1 MNTFC
6 YFLEIIATILLFSFG
21 LHYEFTS
28 KKTRFIISGIF
39 IILWGVYISIDPIP
53 FPSTV
58 FIALIILLIFKG
70 NAYLKI
76 LYCLIY
82 TLFESIVANSFVFII
97 SHLFNNNFSA
107 LYRGADFIFYSI
119 SCVFCVF
126 LKFQHTQQNNLGYTI
141 KKRDY
146 LLLIFTIIIN
156 FLLSI
161 FASILFFEPIT
172 TRVQQFVAFFILLMI
187 CMTILIFFLYF
198 KLQQYHQKLQQ
209 TATHAKKAL
218 KLEELHYMDLQQKNK
233 DLRAFRHD
241 YNHHIFAMQELAKQK
256 NYNSLTKYIENLSQI
271 KEQTHYLS
279 TNHMVADAI
288 VNYFYEHLPKQ
299 TQFELLGK
307 FSKPFFVEDSD
318 LCIIL
323 SNLLKNAVEAIEKLP
338 IDEYN
343 KTGME
348 RSLFLE
354 ISSDANQIQIKL
366 ENSSLPYTSAQLNN
380 LNTTKADTLN
390 HGFGLQNVKQVV
402 HKYHGVIDMQWDN
415 GTFSTCIFL
424 AHK

>member
-1 MNTFC
+1 
-6 YFLEIIATILLFSFG
+6 
-21 LHYEFTS
+21 
-28 KKTRFIISGIF
+28 
-39 IILWGVYISIDPIP
+39 
-53 FPSTV
+53 
-58 FIALIILLIFKG
+58 
-70 NAYLKI
+70 
-76 LYCLIY
+76 
-82 TLFESIVANSFVFII
+82 
-97 SHLFNNNFSA
+97 
-107 LYRGADFIFYSI
+107 
-119 SCVFCVF
+119 
-126 LKFQHTQQNNLGYTI
+126 
-141 KKRDY
+141 
-146 LLLIFTIIIN
+146 
-156 FLLSI
+156 
-161 FASILFFEPIT
+161 
-172 TRVQQFVAFFILLMI
+172 
-187 CMTILIFFLYF
+187 
-198 KLQQYHQKLQQ
+198 
-209 TATHAKKAL
+209 
-218 KLEELHYMDLQQKNK
+218 
-233 DLRAFRHD
+233 
-241 YNHHIFAMQELAKQK
+241 
-256 NYNSLTKYIENLSQI
+256 
-271 KEQTHYLS
+271 
-279 TNHMVADAI
+279 MVADAI
-288 VNYFYEHLPKQ
+288 VNYFYEHLPEQ

-390 HGFGLQNVKQVV
+390 HGFGLQNVKQVI

>member
-21 LHYEFTS
+21 LHFEFTP
-28 KKTRFIISGIF
+28 KKTHLIISGIF
-39 IILWGVYISIDPIP
+39 IILWGFYITFASVPFPNIFFIP
-53 FPSTV
+53 F
-58 FIALIILLIFKG
+58 IISFIFKG
-70 NAYLKI
+70 NTYLKV
-76 LYCLIY
+76 LFFFMYS
-82 TLFESIVANSFVFII
+82 LFESIVVNSMVFII
-97 SHLFNNNFSA
+97 SHFLNYNFYA

-146 LLLIFTIIIN
+146 LLLIFTICIN

-172 TRVQQFVAFFILLMI
+172 ARVQQFVAFFILLMI

-288 VNYFYEHLPKQ
+288 VNYFYEHLPEQ

-390 HGFGLQNVKQVV
+390 HGFGLQNVKQVI